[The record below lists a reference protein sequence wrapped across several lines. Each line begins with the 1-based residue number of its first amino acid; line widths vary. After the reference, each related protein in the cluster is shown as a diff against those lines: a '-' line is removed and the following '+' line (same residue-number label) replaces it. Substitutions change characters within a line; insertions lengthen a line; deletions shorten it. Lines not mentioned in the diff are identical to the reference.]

1 MGHLQHH
8 QAPTHTS
15 HALHIMANV
24 ENPEIQQAYEDV
36 RNDSTGYNWFIL
48 GYENNTTIKV
58 DGKGKGGVAEGV
70 SHFKENEVQ
79 YGFFKVSFVAN
90 DETKRTSALTPPV
103 TTGSSLATRTTR
115 PSRSM
120 ARAICK

>member
-1 MGHLQHH
+1 MRGCILLIR
-8 QAPTHTS
+8 PLS
-15 HALHIMANV
+15 L
-24 ENPEIQQAYEDV
+24 
-36 RNDSTGYNWFIL
+36 RFIL

-90 DETKRTSALTPPV
+90 DETKRTKFVLVSWSGEKASVLRRGKVSVHKASIKSIIKDYAVEVSTSSIEDLTEENFV
-103 TTGSSLATRTTR
+103 AKIK
-115 PSRSM
+115 
-120 ARAICK
+120 AVNY